1 MVNHGILTTYGIY
14 HSQLTVIFFLQKKKK
29 TNHDILTQLMA
40 LSSLSRLLV
49 SFGIKIW
56 KSRDFFFFFL
66 KQKSRD
72 FKIVGFFY
80 IFLHIA
86 QVFVSSINKWNP
98 FLLIL
103 TIFQFWLSTFLLKIF
118 FLWLSMI
125 SISHSTFF
133 NSKKGCYEV
142 IYRLFNF
149 Y

>member
-56 KSRDFFFFFL
+56 KSRDF
-66 KQKSRD
+66 
-72 FKIVGFFY
+72 KIVGFFY

-86 QVFVSSINKWNP
+86 QVIGSSINK
-98 FLLIL
+98 
-103 TIFQFWLSTFLLKIF
+103 
-118 FLWLSMI
+118 
-125 SISHSTFF
+125 
-133 NSKKGCYEV
+133 
-142 IYRLFNF
+142 
-149 Y
+149 